1 MLLLLLQVCAVLE
14 APGGLG
20 HCGNRLASPLTAR
33 PAGPTG
39 VGPWSI
45 SEAQTWR
52 LSRTVVSRVLLT
64 TAFLMS
70 SSHTSQRTQI
80 PDRKLVE
87 KGRGREWKGLNRDHA
102 GLTVALW
109 IFGNDLIQT
118 SFGAGQS
125 LVHILTQHFS
135 SDVGKSFGLPKTRC
149 PLLQNAGGSTGW
161 GLEG

>member
-1 MLLLLLQVCAVLE
+1 MLLLLLQVCAALE

-33 PAGPTG
+33 LAGPTG

-52 LSRTVVSRVLLT
+52 LSCTVVSRVLLT

-87 KGRGREWKGLNRDHA
+87 KGRGREWKGLNQRPRWA
-102 GLTVALW
+102 R
-109 IFGNDLIQT
+109 
-118 SFGAGQS
+118 SCS
-125 LVHILTQHFS
+125 LDFW
-135 SDVGKSFGLPKTRC
+135 K
-149 PLLQNAGGSTGW
+149 
-161 GLEG
+161 

>member
-33 PAGPTG
+33 LAGPTG

-52 LSRTVVSRVLLT
+52 LSCTVVSRVLLT

-87 KGRGREWKGLNRDHA
+87 KGRGREWKGLN
-102 GLTVALW
+102 
-109 IFGNDLIQT
+109 QT
-118 SFGAGQS
+118 
-125 LVHILTQHFS
+125 
-135 SDVGKSFGLPKTRC
+135 
-149 PLLQNAGGSTGW
+149 PLLGSQLLSGFLEMTSSRQAL
-161 GLEG
+161 GLGKAWFIF